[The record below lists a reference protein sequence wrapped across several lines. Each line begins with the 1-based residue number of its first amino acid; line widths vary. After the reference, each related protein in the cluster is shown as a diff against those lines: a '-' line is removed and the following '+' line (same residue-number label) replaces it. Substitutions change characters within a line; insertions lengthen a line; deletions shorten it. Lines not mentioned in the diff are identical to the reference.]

1 MVYSAQILLYSNLH
15 GNSDLQE
22 NIQEI
27 LTGMK
32 SDGVLKA
39 IQSDNSLMSFGSAM
53 LKRVGR
59 GRLPNVRQKL
69 RQLGRLLVSLRCLST
84 EAAVF
89 TDFIKPKEFDRV
101 VDAVKKI
108 SSNPSELTEKGCQ
121 KYSLPSLALKLGH
134 SLKRL
139 AEVIRGRA
147 IRDGD
152 DERRKDV
159 ENFILLHDTEW
170 ADKISSHA
178 RQTIAERKYNEPD
191 ILPLTCDIVKL
202 KDFLLH
208 EIVRLSELLLKDI
221 NAVNWRNLAM
231 VVLCRITIF
240 NKRRG
245 GETSQMKLSAYVNR
259 KTGEW
264 KDAENLEIIST
275 LSPIE
280 KKLMDR

>member
-1 MVYSAQILLYSNLH
+1 M
-15 GNSDLQE
+15 
-22 NIQEI
+22 
-27 LTGMK
+27 
-32 SDGVLKA
+32 
-39 IQSDNSLMSFGSAM
+39 
-53 LKRVGR
+53 
-59 GRLPNVRQKL
+59 
-69 RQLGRLLVSLRCLST
+69 
-84 EAAVF
+84 
-89 TDFIKPKEFDRV
+89 
-101 VDAVKKI
+101 
-108 SSNPSELTEKGCQ
+108 LTEKGCQ

-159 ENFILLHDTEW
+159 ENLILLHDIEW
-170 ADKISSHA
+170 ADNISSHA
-178 RQTIAERKYNEPD
+178 RQTIAERTYNEPD

-240 NKRRG
+240 NKR
-245 GETSQMKLSAYVNR
+245 
-259 KTGEW
+259 
-264 KDAENLEIIST
+264 
-275 LSPIE
+275 
-280 KKLMDR
+280 